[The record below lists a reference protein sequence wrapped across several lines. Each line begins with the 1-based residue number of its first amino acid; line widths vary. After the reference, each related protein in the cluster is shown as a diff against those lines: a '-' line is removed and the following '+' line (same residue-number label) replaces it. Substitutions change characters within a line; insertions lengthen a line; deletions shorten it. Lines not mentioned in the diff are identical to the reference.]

1 MINWA
6 TKVHK
11 IFRQDT
17 IMKRE
22 KIIVP
27 RGIRY
32 LKDWKWFSL
41 SQFPAKCIINK
52 QIPGCGFT
60 EYCISGAEDVILCS
74 PRKILLENKY
84 EQHKDIVYLVVNEMD
99 RDPHVD
105 KDIGKDYSNLKG
117 KKINQWGSSST
128 EEDSSSVPIDRFS
141 EMYRRLYSEIDE
153 YCTRRALE
161 SKPNKILVTYD
172 SYRIVKDILISQGRF
187 ESFYTVIDEFQSILH
202 DARFKSSTELGFMQ
216 HLNESPT
223 SLFVSA
229 TPMMEDYMEM
239 LNEFKDL
246 PYYEL
251 DWGKEDPLRIVRPQL
266 KTLTM
271 QSVGVKAKEI
281 IGKYL
286 SGNFEKVIVERGS
299 TFEEVISNEAV
310 FYVNSVNHIISIIR
324 NSRLLPEQCN
334 ILCSKTP
341 ENIKQIHKKLGSKWD
356 IGRVPVEG
364 EQHKMFTFCTRTVYL
379 GADFYSKCART
390 FIFSDSNSSCLAVD
404 ISEDLPQILGRQ
416 RLNENPWKNSA
427 TFYYRPTADYNKMTR
442 EDLQKIIDRKLQAT
456 EKMLALYEKGTEEEK
471 KVCAENYKKLA
482 KSYNYSDDYVA
493 VNVSSDS
500 TLIPVVNN
508 LVRVNEIR
516 AFNIQQVDYK
526 DRFSVFNA
534 LYLKSGG
541 TETSDKLYEEIKTY
555 NSLKTIRDKY
565 LFLCESD
572 LSHEEALKILEQ
584 IPDNDAIKSS
594 YLALG
599 PNKLRALNYN
609 KTYIDRELGIIT
621 FNRPDLSNKI
631 FEKFFEG
638 DRMTTSEVK
647 RRLNL
652 IYKETGYAFKP
663 KARDLRDYFD
673 LKDVKI
679 SDPVS
684 GKRLNGLELL
694 KRKG

>member
-1 MINWA
+1 
-6 TKVHK
+6 
-11 IFRQDT
+11 
-17 IMKRE
+17 
-22 KIIVP
+22 
-27 RGIRY
+27 
-32 LKDWKWFSL
+32 
-41 SQFPAKCIINK
+41 
-52 QIPGCGFT
+52 
-60 EYCISGAEDVILCS
+60 
-74 PRKILLENKY
+74 
-84 EQHKDIVYLVVNEMD
+84 MD

-105 KDIGKDYSNLKG
+105 KDIEKDYSNLKG
-117 KKINQWGSSST
+117 KKIKQWGSSST

-239 LNEFKDL
+239 LDEFKDL

-310 FYVNSVNHIISIIR
+310 VFYVNSVNYIISIIR

-471 KVCAENYKKLA
+471 RVCAENYKKLA

-541 TETSDKLYEEIKTY
+541 TEVSDKLYEEIKTY

-621 FNRPDLSNKI
+621 FNRPNLSNKI